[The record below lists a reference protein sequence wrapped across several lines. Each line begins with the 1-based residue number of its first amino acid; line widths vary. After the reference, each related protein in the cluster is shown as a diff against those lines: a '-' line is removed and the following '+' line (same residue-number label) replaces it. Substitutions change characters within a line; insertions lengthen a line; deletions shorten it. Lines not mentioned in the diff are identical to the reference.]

1 MRLAGRVCT
10 FDDLAMIE
18 RWQALAI
25 DCGDPSGL
33 ATFYEALL
41 GYRRIHAEPDWV
53 VIGSDSGWPVLAFQ
67 RVPGYLPPT
76 WPASTR
82 LAQMHVDIKVDDLE
96 RAEVAVLELGA
107 KRLIEGGERFHVYA
121 DPAGHPFCLAEWL
134 PEVVPPRPESSTP
147 R

>member
-1 MRLAGRVCT
+1 MRLAGSVGA
-10 FDDLAMIE
+10 FDDLAMIG

-25 DCGDPSGL
+25 DSGDPSGL
-33 ATFYEALL
+33 AAFYEALL
-41 GYRRIHAEPDWV
+41 GYHRIHDEPDWV
-53 VIGSDSGWPVLAFQ
+53 VIGSDSGWPTIAFQ

-82 LAQMHVDIKVDDLE
+82 PAQMHVDITVDDLE
-96 RAEVAVLELGA
+96 RAEAAVLELGA
-107 KRLIEGGERFHVYA
+107 TLIEGGERFHVYA

-134 PEVVPPRPESSTP
+134 PEVVPPRPESTTP